1 MLKTLIIRNYV
12 LIDHLVLDFHSGFTS
27 ITGETGAG
35 KSILLGA
42 IGLLMGQR
50 ADLSMV
56 RPGSDKCIIEAHFGI
71 VDMTITN
78 LLATEDI
85 DSEGEELIIRREI
98 SIKGKSRAFVNDT
111 PASLVLLKALSEYL
125 IDIHSQHKNL
135 LLGDAH
141 FQLSVLDLYS
151 NNIEER
157 QQYTRVHKEL
167 IALNKELE
175 SARRIASEA
184 IKEQDFLQFQYD
196 QLEEAQLK
204 SGELEKLEEEEQ
216 QLSHALDI
224 KSGLIKAFAS
234 LDDDERGALRAISSA
249 LDSLGSIRKYW
260 SPAGELYDRLQSTRL
275 ELRDISDTLS
285 SNESDIDYDPERL
298 SLVSQRL
305 DLLNTL
311 LTKHSKSSIDE
322 LISLRDELGNKL
334 EAISNSD
341 EHILVLEKRVAD
353 CTLRLQTLAEQ
364 LSQTRQVAARS
375 IEQQLIAGLV
385 DLGMP
390 HVRFSIEVK
399 QAELFGNS
407 GIDIVTYLFSANK
420 ELPLEPVAEIA
431 SGGEI
436 SRLMLC
442 IKSLIA
448 DKRQLPTIIFD
459 EIDTGVSGDI
469 AERIGIILQQ
479 MGKSMQVMAVTHLP
493 QIAASG
499 QKHIYIY
506 KEHSESSTLSH
517 IRYLEPNERVQE
529 IARMQ
534 SGNNLTEVTLAA
546 AHELLSNAQKRIQ

>member
-71 VDMTITN
+71 VDTTITN

-204 SGELEKLEEEEQ
+204 SGELERLEEEEQ

-260 SPAGELYDRLQSTRL
+260 NPAGELYDRLQSTRL

-311 LTKHSKSSIDE
+311 LTKHSKSSVDE

-341 EHILVLEKRVAD
+341 EHILDLEKRVVD
-353 CTLRLQTLAEQ
+353 CSQRLRTLAEQ

-390 HVRFSIEVK
+390 HVRFSIQVE
-399 QAELFGNS
+399 QTELFGNS

>member
-71 VDMTITN
+71 VDTTITN

-204 SGELEKLEEEEQ
+204 SGELERLEEEEQ

>member
-260 SPAGELYDRLQSTRL
+260 NPAGELYDRLQSTRL

>member
-204 SGELEKLEEEEQ
+204 SGELERLEEEEQ